1 MIIMMQ
7 ILGHVLIR
15 RATAQSWQSATLLL
29 QMLEGDVGEDE
40 VDDGDDHNLEGNE
53 AYDHEWK

>member
-7 ILGHVLIR
+7 ILGHVLIQ

-29 QMLEGDVGEDE
+29 QMLEGDDGKDE
-40 VDDGDDHNLEGNE
+40 VDDGDDHNLEGNK
-53 AYDHEWK
+53 EWK